1 MAQEYPL
8 LIFPEPQTLNRIG
21 RPIPPRKI
29 HYPSHERQ
37 AERLSPLFRTLKESF
52 DARKVEIQQTPEG
65 INPEQVIVFETIGS
79 ADDFV
84 IAVKNTAGLEWLGE
98 IEIDNIS
105 PSEDFYDIDNREKSL
120 SGRLFLTMS
129 NQRALDELLS
139 LWTQYSHNPQMK
151 FRRGFSGFKSLFN
164 KLKDVRRWGIQD
176 RLLET
181 GVIEYWKQDLERGEA
196 KIRFELQ
203 LWFANSEHK
212 RKLIHNNILS
222 IIKECGGR
230 CLCSSIIS
238 EISYH
243 ALLIE
248 LPANEIRQIINN
260 QSTRLIK
267 YDDIMFFRPSGQIL
281 SLIHI

>member
-98 IEIDNIS
+98 IEIDN
-105 PSEDFYDIDNREKSL
+105 
-120 SGRLFLTMS
+120 
-129 NQRALDELLS
+129 
-139 LWTQYSHNPQMK
+139 H
-151 FRRGFSGFKSLFN
+151 
-164 KLKDVRRWGIQD
+164 
-176 RLLET
+176 
-181 GVIEYWKQDLERGEA
+181 
-196 KIRFELQ
+196 
-203 LWFANSEHK
+203 
-212 RKLIHNNILS
+212 
-222 IIKECGGR
+222 
-230 CLCSSIIS
+230 
-238 EISYH
+238 
-243 ALLIE
+243 
-248 LPANEIRQIINN
+248 
-260 QSTRLIK
+260 
-267 YDDIMFFRPSGQIL
+267 
-281 SLIHI
+281 